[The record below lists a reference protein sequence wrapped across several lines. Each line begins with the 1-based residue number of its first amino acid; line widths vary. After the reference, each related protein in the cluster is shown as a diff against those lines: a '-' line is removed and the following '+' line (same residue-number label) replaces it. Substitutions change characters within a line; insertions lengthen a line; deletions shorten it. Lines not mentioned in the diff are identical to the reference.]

1 METTKMNAAV
11 LSGYGGPEKFEFK
24 QVNKP
29 TPKANEVLVKVT
41 ASTASRAESML
52 RSGTP
57 YFARLFTGLTKPR
70 KPILG
75 TGFSGVIEAV
85 GTDVKNFKANDKVF
99 GETLFNFS
107 TNAEYITVG
116 EDELILP
123 LPEVVDPVE
132 AATFC
137 DGHLTSMNFLNEIAK
152 VQPGEKVL
160 INGAAGA
167 LGTAAIQI
175 AKSMG
180 AEVTGVCSTRNVGFI
195 KSLGADDVIDY
206 SKTDFTK
213 NTGAYDVIYDTVGL
227 AAFKKAKNALS
238 DKGRFVTPVFHGCE
252 ICNMLFNGKR
262 MKFTATGME
271 KVPLLKSLLAKVI
284 ATVEAGQLKTII
296 DRQFPL
302 SKIADAH
309 RLIDTGH
316 KKGNL
321 VIINQTS

>member
-1 METTKMNAAV
+1 MEALKMNAAV
-11 LSGYGGPEKFEFK
+11 LSGYGGPEKFKFK
-24 QVNKP
+24 QVDKP
-29 TPKANEVLVKVT
+29 RPKANEVLVKVI

-57 YFARLFTGLTKPR
+57 YFARFFTGLNKPK

-75 TGFSGVIEAV
+75 TGFSGVVEAL
-85 GTDVKNFKANDKVF
+85 GSEVKNFKVNDKVF

-107 TNAEYITVG
+107 TNAEYITVAQ
-116 EDELILP
+116 DEFILA
-123 LPEVVDPVE
+123 LPEIIDPIE

-137 DGHLTSMNFLNEIAK
+137 DGHLTSMNFLLAIAK

-180 AEVTGVCSTRNVGFI
+180 AEVTGVCSTRNIGFI
-195 KSLGADDVIDY
+195 KSLGADHVIDY
-206 SKTDFTK
+206 AKADFTK

-227 AAFKKAKNALS
+227 AKFKQAKNALS
-238 DKGRFVTPVFHGCE
+238 EQGRFVTPVFNGFE
-252 ICNMLFNGKR
+252 LFNMIFNSKQ
-262 MKFTATGME
+262 MKFAATGME
-271 KVPLLKSLLAKVI
+271 KLPQLKNLMQKVI
-284 ATVEAGQLKTII
+284 ETVEAGQLKTVI

-316 KKGNL
+316 KRGNL
-321 VIINQTS
+321 VIINQVN

>member
-11 LSGYGGPEKFEFK
+11 LSGYGGPEKFELK
-24 QVNKP
+24 QVDRP
-29 TPKANEVLVKVT
+29 MPKANEVLVKVT

-57 YFARLFTGLTKPR
+57 YFARLFTGLTKPK

-75 TGFSGVIEAV
+75 TGFSGVVDSV
-85 GTDVKNFKANDKVF
+85 GSRVKAFKIGDRVF

-107 TNAEYITVG
+107 TNAEYLTIG

-123 LPEVVDPVE
+123 LPDVIDPVE

-137 DGHLTSMNFLNEIAK
+137 DGHLTSMNFLYKIAN

-160 INGAAGA
+160 INGAAGS
-167 LGTAAIQI
+167 LGTAAVQI
-175 AKSMG
+175 AKALG
-180 AEVTGVCSTRNVGFI
+180 AEVTGVCSTRNIGFV
-195 KSLGADDVIDY
+195 KSLGADYVIDY

-213 NTGAYDVIYDTVGL
+213 NTGVYDVIFDTVGL
-227 AAFKKAKNALS
+227 AKFKKARKTLS
-238 DKGRFVTPVFHGCE
+238 DNGRFVTPVFHVSE
-252 ICNMLFNGKR
+252 ICNMIFSGKQ
-262 MKFTATGME
+262 MKFAATGME
-271 KVPLLKSLLAKVI
+271 KVPQLKVLLKQV
-284 ATVEAGQLKTII
+284 VELVKAGQLKTII

-321 VIINQTS
+321 VIINQVN

>member
-1 METTKMNAAV
+1 MNAAV
-11 LSGYGGPEKFEFK
+11 LSGYGGPEKFEFI

-57 YFARLFTGLTKPR
+57 YFARLFTGLTKPN

-85 GTDVKNFKANDKVF
+85 GSSVDTFKLGDKVF

-107 TNAEYITVG
+107 TNAEYIAIG
-116 EDELILP
+116 EGEFILH
-123 LPEVVDPVE
+123 LPEVVDPLE

-137 DGHLTSMNFLNEIAK
+137 DGHLTSMNFLNNVAK
-152 VQPGEKVL
+152 VKPGEKVL

-175 AKSMG
+175 AKSIG

-195 KSLGADDVIDY
+195 KSLGADHVIDY

-213 NTGAYDVIYDTVGL
+213 NTKAYDVIFDTVGL
-227 AAFKKAKNALS
+227 AKFKKAKNALS
-238 DKGRFVTPVFHGCE
+238 DKGRFVTPVFHGFE
-252 ICNMLFNGKR
+252 ICNMIFNGKR
-262 MKFTATGME
+262 MKFAATGMVKLPE
-271 KVPLLKSLLAKVI
+271 LINLMGKVI
-284 ATVEAGQLKTII
+284 ESVEAGQLKTIV

-321 VIINQTS
+321 VIINQAN